1 MIKSIL
7 IYASVL
13 FLLFFLGHHIHD
25 FFIENKQ
32 IVLSFSLKKVYLFH
46 FGFSLIICVNFLLLS
61 NVNNIFEQ
69 LGFIYLG
76 SIPLKLILFGVTF
89 YKSIF
94 TQETLTFVE
103 RLALFIPTI
112 VFLLTEAIFI
122 IKIINKKE

>member
-13 FLLFFLGHHIHD
+13 FLIFLIGHFIHN
-25 FFIENKQ
+25 FYIEKQ
-32 IVLSFSLKKVYLFH
+32 QLILSFSLKKVYLFH

-61 NVNNIFEQ
+61 NVNNILEQ

-76 SIPLKLILFGVTF
+76 AILLKLILFGVTF

-94 TQETLTFVE
+94 TQEALTFVE
-103 RLALFIPTI
+103 RLSLFIPTI
-112 VFLLTEAIFI
+112 IFLLTEAIFI